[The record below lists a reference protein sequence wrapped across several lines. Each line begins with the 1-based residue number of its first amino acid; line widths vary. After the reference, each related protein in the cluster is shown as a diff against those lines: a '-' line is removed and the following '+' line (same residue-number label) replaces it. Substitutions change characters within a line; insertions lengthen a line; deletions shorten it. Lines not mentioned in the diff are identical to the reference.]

1 MKTSAVDTQLHTSE
15 RFEFRL
21 KQQVNR
27 AARDASPYAV
37 LACVP
42 QHLPGEGVAD
52 VVEAAAASLC
62 DLVRADD
69 LVGRLSD
76 EIIAIGLPET
86 NADGARVFADR
97 LQAELSL
104 RSAHVR
110 SIRWEAGVASLPE
123 DGWTAEELLQAAIEG
138 AKGRRRRLA
147 R

>member
-1 MKTSAVDTQLHTSE
+1 MKTSEVDTERHTSE

-42 QHLPGEGVAD
+42 QLLPGEGVAD
-52 VVEAAAASLC
+52 VVEAAAASLS

-86 NADGARVFADR
+86 NADGARVFANR
-97 LQAELSL
+97 LQGELSL

-110 SIRWEAGVASLPE
+110 SIRWGAGFASLPE
-123 DGWTAEELLQAAIEG
+123 DGTTAEELLRAAIEG
-138 AKGRRRRLA
+138 AKGRRPRLA